1 MREELGRQVLIC
13 AFFLLL
19 LKDPDTQMACNAPKN
34 WPHFGFNKQLELPLS
49 LLFSSISIVLKDI
62 VVRRA

>member
-1 MREELGRQVLIC
+1 MREEWGRQVLNLRLFC
-13 AFFLLL
+13 HL

-34 WPHFGFNKQLELPLS
+34 WPHFGFNKQLLSS
-49 LLFSSISIVLKDI
+49 LLFYLILLNDI